1 MREIRTNGIIVELK
15 RLQDIL
21 REYEE
26 KLEDVDK
33 QDVDDID
40 YYEVRDIRTLMEEL
54 TEKIEDSEIYGRE

>member
-1 MREIRTNGIIVELK
+1 MREIRTSGIIVELK

-40 YYEVRDIRTLMEEL
+40 YYEVRDIRTLIEEL
-54 TEKIEDSEIYGRE
+54 TEKIEDSEIYERE

>member
-1 MREIRTNGIIVELK
+1 MREIRTSGIIVELK

-21 REYEE
+21 REYEG

-40 YYEVRDIRTLMEEL
+40 YYEVRDIGTLIEEL
-54 TEKIEDSEIYGRE
+54 TEKIEDSEIYERE

>member
-1 MREIRTNGIIVELK
+1 MREIRTREIIVELK

-40 YYEVRDIRTLMEEL
+40 YYEVRDIRTLIEEL
-54 TEKIEDSEIYGRE
+54 TEKIEDSEIYERE

>member
-1 MREIRTNGIIVELK
+1 MREIRTSGIIVELK

-40 YYEVRDIRTLMEEL
+40 YYEVRDVRTLIEEL
-54 TEKIEDSEIYGRE
+54 TEKIEDSEIYERE

>member
-40 YYEVRDIRTLMEEL
+40 YYEVRDIRTLIEEL
-54 TEKIEDSEIYGRE
+54 TEKIEDSEIYERE